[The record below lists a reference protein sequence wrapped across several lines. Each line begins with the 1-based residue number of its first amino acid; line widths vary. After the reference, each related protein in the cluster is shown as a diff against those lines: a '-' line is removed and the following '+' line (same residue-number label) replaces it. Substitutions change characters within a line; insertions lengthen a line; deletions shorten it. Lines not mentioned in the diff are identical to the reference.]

1 MDQFLGRF
9 RITGNGKF
17 RDEAN
22 QHTRMERSINEDPA
36 DPGDPDAG
44 ERVDDEAMA
53 VLVEAAKQLRELSFD
68 DEEPI
73 PNEAL
78 TILVEAAK
86 KLRALSFTDPAEA
99 ASPMESFKKASDKR
113 WGIGDRSRAADAVD
127 PSLMTRTQ
135 RFVAASK
142 ARWGF

>member
-1 MDQFLGRF
+1 MATNLGRF
-9 RITGNGKF
+9 RFTGSAGRF

-22 QHTRMERSINEDPA
+22 QHERMERELYPNA

-44 ERVDDEAMA
+44 ERIDDEALT
-53 VLVEAAKQLRELSFD
+53 VLVEAAKRLRALSFD
-68 DEEPI
+68 DDEPI

-78 TILVEAAK
+78 TVLVEAAK

-113 WGIGDRSRAADAVD
+113 WDIGDQKKADGVAT
-127 PSLMTRTQ
+127 SSMTPMQ

-142 ARWGF
+142 ARWNL